1 MVKNRSDMHGDSAQR
16 PSTEID
22 DSDRRFTDQEVALVL
37 QRAAEI
43 EEQRSLGSTSARGLT
58 LHELHEIA
66 REVGL
71 SAEVIDEAVT
81 AVRAGVRPHRALLLG
96 APLSSRLVRGVPGR
110 LEEDALQ
117 RLIRVIEDHV
127 DATGTVTE
135 ALGTVRWTSV
145 SRGHKFDRTTQ
156 VSLSSTDEETQ
167 IQVVQRYP
175 SGLRAVLH
183 FLPGTWGGMLGA
195 GVAASVGIAPLAVI
209 GVTAGAAVLGASI
222 GRTIWQTIARRSER
236 EVQRIATQLVTAA
249 GDMVPR

>member
-1 MVKNRSDMHGDSAQR
+1 MVNNGVDMGSEPAGRAARHD
-16 PSTEID
+16 D

-37 QRAAEI
+37 QRAAEL
-43 EEQRSLGSTSARGLT
+43 EEQRSLGTTSARGLT
-58 LHELHEIA
+58 LRELHEIA

-71 SAEVIDEAVT
+71 SAEVIDQAVT
-81 AVRAGVRPHRALLLG
+81 AVRAGIRPRGILLLG
-96 APLSSRLVRGVPGR
+96 APLTNKLVRGVPGR
-110 LEEDALQ
+110 LDEEALQ
-117 RLIRVIEDHV
+117 RLVRLIEEHV

-156 VSLSSTDEETQ
+156 ISLSSTRDETQ

-175 SGLRAVLH
+175 DGLRAILH
-183 FLPGTWGGMLGA
+183 FLPGAWGGMLGA

-209 GVTAGAAVLGASI
+209 GATVGAAVVGAGI

-236 EVQRIATQLVTAA
+236 EVERISTHLVTAA
-249 GDMVPR
+249 GEMVQQ

>member
-1 MVKNRSDMHGDSAQR
+1 MVTNRPDMHGDAAQR
-16 PSTEID
+16 PSTETG

-37 QRAAEI
+37 QRAAEL

-58 LHELHEIA
+58 LRELHEIA

-71 SAEVIDEAVT
+71 SAEVIDEAVA
-81 AVRAGVRPHRALLLG
+81 AVRAGVGPHRALLLG
-96 APLSSRLVRGVPGR
+96 APLSSKVVRGVPGR
-110 LEEDALQ
+110 LGEDALQ
-117 RLIRVIEDHV
+117 RLVRVIEDHV

-175 SGLRAVLH
+175 SGLRAILH
-183 FLPGTWGGMLGA
+183 FLPGTWGGVLGA
-195 GVAASVGIAPLAVI
+195 GVAASAGIAPLAVI
-209 GVTAGAAVLGASI
+209 GVAAGAAVLGASI
-222 GRTIWQTIARRSER
+222 GRTIWQTLAKRSER
-236 EVQRIATQLVTAA
+236 EVERMATQLVTAA
-249 GDMVPR
+249 GDMV